1 MTAQSSEMEIT
12 LKLEAVAF
20 NPRRDLPEQVAHP
33 KFYSPRE
40 TWMFYAAIIFNPPDQ
55 LELYIDFCMTPS
67 KYFPHPLTEVSDFCA
82 MWKPPINFLSLH
94 CMCILLVSVIPR
106 ANGFW

>member
-33 KFYSPRE
+33 KFYSPRDVLCGNY
-40 TWMFYAAIIFNPPDQ
+40 FQ
-55 LELYIDFCMTPS
+55 PS
-67 KYFPHPLTEVSDFCA
+67 KSA
-82 MWKPPINFLSLH
+82 
-94 CMCILLVSVIPR
+94 
-106 ANGFW
+106 